1 MILKTLLNG
10 NTSKYILV
18 IIDSSVLTISLYLV
32 SLIFDDIY
40 KYPFLN
46 SSLFYISSSIFFL
59 YVFQGYSFFTRYT
72 SIDDLFK
79 ILIGI
84 FVSNL
89 SLLIFIGFTKDNLI
103 VIFMNLVISLFLISS
118 YRLAVKFYH
127 QKMFVNHENI
137 SKVLIFGC
145 GNSGILTKRALYN
158 NYEYKVVGF
167 ADDDKLKWNAKVDGV
182 KVFGLNKDLKNFIKK
197 NKVDRV
203 IITTTK
209 ISSLRL
215 KYIYNYFNKLGLQVL
230 KVPPVNTWI
239 NGFPSVTNLKK
250 IKIEDLLGRKQIE
263 INLKRN
269 KKQYNNKTLLVT
281 GAAGSIGSEII
292 VQLLRFEPKKIILID
307 NSETPMFSL
316 REKLLVIK
324 KNVELIFHICS
335 VTNEKEID
343 KIFNEN
349 SVDLVFHAADY
360 KHVGMMENN
369 PSSAVINNLF
379 GTKVILDNSIKY
391 KVQKFILI
399 SSDKAV
405 NPTNVMGATKRLCEL
420 YVSSKL
426 NSNTVVS
433 STRFGNVL
441 GSNGSVVPI
450 FSSQI
455 DEGGP
460 VKVTH
465 PDIVR
470 YFMTIK
476 EATQLVLEAG
486 AMSKGGEVYVF
497 DMGEPV
503 KIVDLA
509 KKMINQ
515 SGKNINIVFT
525 GLRPG
530 EKLFEEILI
539 ESEGLLSTHNKLIF
553 ISKKESVNSEF
564 NELISELISL
574 AFNCEDEF
582 DIVKKIKEIIPE
594 YRSNKS
600 KFQKLDK

>member
-1 MILKTLLNG
+1 
-10 NTSKYILV
+10 
-18 IIDSSVLTISLYLV
+18 
-32 SLIFDDIY
+32 
-40 KYPFLN
+40 
-46 SSLFYISSSIFFL
+46 
-59 YVFQGYSFFTRYT
+59 
-72 SIDDLFK
+72 
-79 ILIGI
+79 
-84 FVSNL
+84 
-89 SLLIFIGFTKDNLI
+89 
-103 VIFMNLVISLFLISS
+103 
-118 YRLAVKFYH
+118 
-127 QKMFVNHENI
+127 
-137 SKVLIFGC
+137 
-145 GNSGILTKRALYN
+145 
-158 NYEYKVVGF
+158 
-167 ADDDKLKWNAKVDGV
+167 
-182 KVFGLNKDLKNFIKK
+182 
-197 NKVDRV
+197 
-203 IITTTK
+203 
-209 ISSLRL
+209 
-215 KYIYNYFNKLGLQVL
+215 
-230 KVPPVNTWI
+230 
-239 NGFPSVTNLKK
+239 
-250 IKIEDLLGRKQIE
+250 
-263 INLKRN
+263 
-269 KKQYNNKTLLVT
+269 
-281 GAAGSIGSEII
+281 
-292 VQLLRFEPKKIILID
+292 
-307 NSETPMFSL
+307 
-316 REKLLVIK
+316 
-324 KNVELIFHICS
+324 
-335 VTNEKEID
+335 
-343 KIFNEN
+343 
-349 SVDLVFHAADY
+349 
-360 KHVGMMENN
+360 MMENN

-441 GSNGSVVPI
+441 GSSNSVVPI